1 MSANLQAALRYAEQ
15 GYYVFPCHNVTPT
28 GRCSCRKSDC
38 RSIGKHPIPKNGA
51 KDATRDPELI
61 RRWWTDNP
69 NANIAVATGHDKLF
83 VLDIDTGDGKPGKEN
98 LKNLEQQFGPLPPTL
113 RQITGSGG
121 EHYFFDSDR
130 EVRNSTNRVSRA
142 IDVRG
147 IGGYVILPPSNH
159 VSGNKYRWANS
170 RTTIRSAPQW
180 LVDLAVGEHIDPRQ
194 DKAQGFQKEDLVQ
207 KRKFSA
213 EEVKS
218 ILKHIDS
225 DERDVWFK
233 VGAALLTEYGPKRG
247 FELWEEWSSKSA
259 KYDGEIQKQQWRSMR
274 PGEITMGTIVAYARD
289 AGWRGFDKEAVDS
302 PEIID
307 AWMWV
312 AST

>member
-1 MSANLQAALRYAEQ
+1 M
-15 GYYVFPCHNVTPT
+15 
-28 GRCSCRKSDC
+28 
-38 RSIGKHPIPKNGA
+38 
-51 KDATRDPELI
+51 
-61 RRWWTDNP
+61 
-69 NANIAVATGHDKLF
+69 
-83 VLDIDTGDGKPGKEN
+83 
-98 LKNLEQQFGPLPPTL
+98 
-113 RQITGSGG
+113 
-121 EHYFFDSDR
+121 
-130 EVRNSTNRVSRA
+130 
-142 IDVRG
+142 
-147 IGGYVILPPSNH
+147 ILPPSNH

-259 KYDGEIQKQQWRSMR
+259 KYDG
-274 PGEITMGTIVAYARD
+274 
-289 AGWRGFDKEAVDS
+289 
-302 PEIID
+302 
-307 AWMWV
+307 
-312 AST
+312 